1 MKITLYLNG
10 RTTERSIAVAVDE
23 YSARI
28 AKYNPFGVVVLPD
41 LKNTKNMP
49 AEEQKAREGVKIIQ
63 SLRSDDFV
71 VLLDEKGKEFT
82 TLEFAG
88 WLEKIL
94 MSSHKRIVFIT
105 GGPWGFSPDVYGR
118 ADMKL
123 SLSKMTFSHQMV
135 RLLFLEQLYRIFTV
149 IKGDPYHHQ

>member
-1 MKITLYLNG
+1 MKIALYLNG
-10 RTTERSIAVAVDE
+10 RTTEKAIAGAVDE
-23 YSARI
+23 YSGRI
-28 AKYNPFGVVVLPD
+28 GKYNPFEVIVLPD
-41 LKNTKNMP
+41 LKNTRNMP
-49 AEEQKAREGVKIIQ
+49 PEEQTAREGARIIQ
-63 SLRSDDFV
+63 SLRGDDYV

-94 MSSHKRIVFIT
+94 MSSHKRIVFVT
-105 GGPWGFSPDVYGR
+105 GGPWGFSPDVYER

-123 SLSKMTFSHQMV
+123 SLSKMTFSHQVV